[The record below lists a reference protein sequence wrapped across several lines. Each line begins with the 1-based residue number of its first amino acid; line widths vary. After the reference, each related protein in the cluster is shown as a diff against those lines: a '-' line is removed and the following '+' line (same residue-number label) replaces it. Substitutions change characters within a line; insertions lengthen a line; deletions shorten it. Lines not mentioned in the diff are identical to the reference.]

1 MTMTMDDGDADS
13 DDGDN
18 DDADGDTFT
27 CALGVTSLHI
37 NVTAIHSALGGD
49 LWQIAFRTRGALIP
63 YPAMRQHL
71 LVRGGGRLDT
81 ALQMLGVQLL
91 PIHNV
96 TSKLTI
102 KPSLGI

>member
-1 MTMTMDDGDADS
+1 MTMDDDDADS

-18 DDADGDTFT
+18 DDADGGTFT
-27 CALGVTSLHI
+27 CALGVTSLQI

-63 YPAMRQHL
+63 YPAMPQQL
-71 LVRGGGRLDT
+71 LVVRGGGRVDT
-81 ALQMLGVQLL
+81 ALQLVGVQLL

-102 KPSLGI
+102 RPPLVI